1 MSSTVV
7 RRSTMAALDR
17 HSQDG
22 SPTAL
27 APRNFLVAVPVNLD
41 ALSRRNSPSS
51 FTSSWE
57 PAEPRPCPRRHG
69 EVVGVTLHGNSPA
82 EGLWCDDGEIE
93 RDRIVV
99 AELMTPDLDRT
110 WWSSYRKEL
119 EARFRQEEIV
129 IRVIGIER
137 L

>member
-1 MSSTVV
+1 
-7 RRSTMAALDR
+7 MAALDP
-17 HSQDG
+17 HIQDG

-27 APRNFLVAVPVNLD
+27 APRNFPVATPVNQD
-41 ALSRRNSPSS
+41 AVSRRNPPSVS
-51 FTSSWE
+51 HPRGSRPNVDLVRDELTSKF
-57 PAEPRPCPRRHG
+57 G
-69 EVVGVTLHGNSPA
+69 GVTLHVNSPA

-99 AELMTPDLDRT
+99 AELMTPELDRA
-110 WWSSYRKEL
+110 WWSSYRTKL

-129 IRVIGIER
+129 IRVIEIER

>member
-1 MSSTVV
+1 
-7 RRSTMAALDR
+7 MAALDP
-17 HSQDG
+17 HIQDG

-27 APRNFLVAVPVNLD
+27 APRNFPVATPVNQD
-41 ALSRRNSPSS
+41 AVSRRNPPSS
-51 FTSSWE
+51 FTPSRE
-57 PAEPRPCPRRHG
+57 PAERRPCPRRTHG
-69 EVVGVTLHGNSPA
+69 EVRRVTLHVDSPA

-99 AELMTPDLDRT
+99 AELMTPELDRA
-110 WWSSYRKEL
+110 WWSSYRTKL

-129 IRVIGIER
+129 IRVIEIER